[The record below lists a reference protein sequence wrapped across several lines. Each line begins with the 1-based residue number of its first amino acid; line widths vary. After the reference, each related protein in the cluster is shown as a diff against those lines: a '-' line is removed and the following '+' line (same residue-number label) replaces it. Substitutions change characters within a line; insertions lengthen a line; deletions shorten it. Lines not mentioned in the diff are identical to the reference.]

1 MEASVSRKWKTIDMA
16 YIALFAVLMAVCS
29 WISIPAV
36 VPFTLQTFG
45 VFVAVSVL
53 GGKRGTLAV
62 VLYLLMGIVGLPVFA
77 GFSGGLGVLLGSTGG
92 YIVGFVFTALTMWLM
107 ERLLGTKTWA
117 LALSMLLGLVV
128 CYAFG
133 TAWFLVVYTKNTGA
147 IGLWTALGWCVFPYI
162 LPDCVK
168 IALALAIRKRLA
180 AAVGCVPQP
189 LCCVFPSSAPPC
201 CSNST
206 AALMWRWVR
215 CWHWRWTVPLPPS
228 SAASCR
234 RCGEHKTLFFGSV
247 GRFEMPSAL
256 LWA

>member
-92 YIVGFVFTALTMWLM
+92 YIIGFVFTALVMWLI
-107 ERLLGTKTWA
+107 ERLLGTKTWV
-117 LALSMLLGLVV
+117 LALSML
-128 CYAFG
+128 
-133 TAWFLVVYTKNTGA
+133 
-147 IGLWTALGWCVFPYI
+147 
-162 LPDCVK
+162 DE
-168 IALALAIRKRLA
+168 
-180 AAVGCVPQP
+180 
-189 LCCVFPSSAPPC
+189 
-201 CSNST
+201 
-206 AALMWRWVR
+206 AALSFLGMGVQPPTASLGNMLNGAQSL
-215 CWHWRWTVPLPPS
+215 TVLTKQPWLWIPPGLLIVVLVI
-228 SAASCR
+228 AINFI
-234 RCGEHKTLFFGSV
+234 GD
-247 GRFEMPSAL
+247 AL
-256 LWA
+256 RDALDPNSRN

>member
-1 MEASVSRKWKTIDMA
+1 MEAPVSRKWKTTDMA

-62 VLYLLMGIVGLPVFA
+62 VLYLLMGVVGLPVFA

-147 IGLWTALGWCVFPYI
+147 IGLWTALGKCVFPYI
-162 LPDCVK
+162 LPDCLK

-180 AAVGCVPQP
+180 AAIR
-189 LCCVFPSSAPPC
+189 L
-201 CSNST
+201 
-206 AALMWRWVR
+206 R
-215 CWHWRWTVPLPPS
+215 
-228 SAASCR
+228 
-234 RCGEHKTLFFGSV
+234 
-247 GRFEMPSAL
+247 
-256 LWA
+256 